1 MIWNALVWLWL
12 FLFLLSPIFL
22 CASWFYPKAED
33 GHYRLEKW
41 VPLETETLRKIFR
54 RVGYVGLVL
63 GFGVLLWGT
72 IRID

>member
-1 MIWNALVWLWL
+1 MIWTALVLLGHIL
-12 FLFLLSPIFL
+12 FLFSPVFL

-54 RVGYVGLVL
+54 RVGYVGLVV
-63 GFGVLLWGT
+63 GFGILLWGP